1 MSKTIGRMLVQLEN
15 AGGNG
20 GGILREKMAEMGKQ
34 KETLYSLLS
43 ERIVCP
49 WAQTK

>member
-1 MSKTIGRMLVQLEN
+1 LCSWKN

-20 GGILREKMAEMGKQ
+20 GGILRKKIAEMGKQ